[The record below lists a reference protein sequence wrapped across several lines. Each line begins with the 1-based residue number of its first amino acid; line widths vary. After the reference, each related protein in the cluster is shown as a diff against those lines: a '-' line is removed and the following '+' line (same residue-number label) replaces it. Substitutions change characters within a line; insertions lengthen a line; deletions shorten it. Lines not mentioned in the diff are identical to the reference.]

1 MSKGKLA
8 LGVAAGLFAAYM
20 FASPYITVYQI
31 KSAAENNDATTLSE
45 YIDFP
50 SLRQSYKG
58 QITAMLEKDMAENE
72 EMKNNP
78 FAKAGAALGGRMV
91 EQMVDAYV
99 TPARIVELISSE
111 KPALE
116 PRQSSIQS
124 SGNATS
130 SNRKAFADASL
141 SYESLDKFVINVE
154 YDGVNIEDW
163 ILRRQGLFGWKITNI
178 VFLPAYAGVE

>member
-20 FASPYITVYQI
+20 FAAPYITVYQI

-58 QITAMLEKDMAENE
+58 QITAMLEKDMAEK
-72 EMKNNP
+72 KNNP
-78 FAKAGAALGGRMV
+78 IAKADAALGGRMV

-99 TPARIVELISSE
+99 TPARIVELITRE
-111 KPALE
+111 KPE
-116 PRQSSIQS
+116 TESSQSSIQS
-124 SGNATS
+124 SSNAIS

-141 SYESLDKFVINVE
+141 SYESLDKFVINIE
-154 YDGVNIEDW
+154 YEGVNIEDW

>member
-20 FASPYITVYQI
+20 FAAPYITVYQI

-72 EMKNNP
+72 
-78 FAKAGAALGGRMV
+78 AGI
-91 EQMVDAYV
+91 Q
-99 TPARIVELISSE
+99 IIS
-111 KPALE
+111 
-116 PRQSSIQS
+116 
-124 SGNATS
+124 ATLMDEWREVA
-130 SNRKAFADASL
+130 NC
-141 SYESLDKFVINVE
+141 
-154 YDGVNIEDW
+154 
-163 ILRRQGLFGWKITNI
+163 
-178 VFLPAYAGVE
+178 